1 MGELFNTKENELINR
16 IKKMKPLCRGVL
28 VVERFKKSWYA
39 NVPEDAWYALD
50 QRKDMTV
57 KIDGYTAPLITVT
70 EANKHFVDVEACCR
84 YCGVQYSYI
93 I

>member
-50 QRKDMTV
+50 HRKDMTV
-57 KIDGYTAPLITVT
+57 KIDGYTAPLITPLSNSIRESVLSLFFM
-70 EANKHFVDVEACCR
+70 K
-84 YCGVQYSYI
+84 
-93 I
+93 